1 MSLGMAWNATRTTT
15 NLAPVEDIGVMS
27 EVPAAAS
34 ATPAPAAGGDVPV
47 IPAAPAP
54 AAGATGEVPA
64 APVES
69 TEAEPAAPAPAQGDE
84 KGSQE
89 G

>member
-1 MSLGMAWNATRTTT
+1 MSLGMAWNATRTTSV
-15 NLAPVEDIGVMS
+15 APSEEDIGVMS
-27 EVPAAAS
+27 EVPVAAP
-34 ATPAPAAGGDVPV
+34 ATQAPAASGDVPV

-54 AAGATGEVPA
+54 QAKPAEVVPA

-69 TEAEPAAPAPAQGDE
+69 TEAEPAAPATAESDE